1 MVGGTQQKIKQTL
14 LNLVAS
20 AIKFTSEGEAKFKLR
35 QISQGI
41 GIEVTNGVL
50 ALQKIEYM
58 WILYPSKLGPQS

>member
-20 AIKFTSEGEAKFKLR
+20 AIKFTSEGEAKFKL
-35 QISQGI
+35 SQGI

-58 WILYPSKLGPQS
+58 WIPYPSKLGPQS